1 MYSEDIQAFIYHVL
15 VRDGRSAK
23 ETSNG
28 LQMAIRVSYFFS
40 VEGRTSSSTC
50 FLYSAKSMGEQMNSG
65 IS

>member
-1 MYSEDIQAFIYHVL
+1 MYSKRTRGFIFNVSGK
-15 VRDGRSAK
+15 RAAQKRASG
-23 ETSNG
+23 G
-28 LQMAIRVSYFFS
+28 FQMAIRVIYFFS